1 MSDRANGAG
10 SSDDVVARAIKELID
25 SVPGE
30 EEAPAPEAETST
42 VQPWAETASPS
53 ASDKRPLE
61 ALLGEY
67 AARVAAARET
77 SRQCFASA
85 RRAYLESA
93 IENESTPVAGMSS
106 QAFQAQQAK
115 DLEALEAL
123 QRSLAGLF
131 KELEAQVNVRAD
143 LQVPVTVVEPEEPA

>member
-10 SSDDVVARAIKELID
+10 GSDDVVARAIKELID

-30 EEAPAPEAETST
+30 EEAPPPEAETST

-67 AARVAAARET
+67 VARVEATPGAMARLPTEAHPSKT
-77 SRQCFASA
+77 FFDRFARSPQPGGA
-85 RRAYLESA
+85 GRRRRRRVSGRKRRGG
-93 IENESTPVAGMSS
+93 PGRG
-106 QAFQAQQAK
+106 QQ
-115 DLEALEAL
+115 
-123 QRSLAGLF
+123 
-131 KELEAQVNVRAD
+131 
-143 LQVPVTVVEPEEPA
+143 PH

>member
-30 EEAPAPEAETST
+30 EEAPPPEAETST
-42 VQPWAETASPS
+42 AQPWAETASPS

-67 AARVAAARET
+67 AARVQAAPGATARLPTEAHPSKT
-77 SRQCFASA
+77 FYDRFARSA
-85 RRAYLESA
+85 APGGSGRRRRRRVSGRKRRGGPER
-93 IENESTPVAGMSS
+93 G
-106 QAFQAQQAK
+106 QQP
-115 DLEALEAL
+115 
-123 QRSLAGLF
+123 R
-131 KELEAQVNVRAD
+131 
-143 LQVPVTVVEPEEPA
+143 

>member
-10 SSDDVVARAIKELID
+10 GSDDVVARAIKELID

-30 EEAPAPEAETST
+30 EEAPPPEAETST

-67 AARVAAARET
+67 VARVEATPGAMARLPTEAHPSKT
-77 SRQCFASA
+77 FFDR
-85 RRAYLESA
+85 
-93 IENESTPVAGMSS
+93 IGSTTVINPGCDHTRPHLV
-106 QAFQAQQAK
+106 FI
-115 DLEALEAL
+115 DLENPT
-123 QRSLAGLF
+123 
-131 KELEAQVNVRAD
+131 ELEHSIYGKK
-143 LQVPVTVVEPEEPA
+143 TVE